1 MKRTLPR
8 LPANKR
14 RELLLVIDIIRKKFK
29 AVQMIILF
37 GSYAK
42 GKAVEHI
49 RTEGHTIFEYRSD
62 FDILIVTETQA
73 QAESQSVHDKIED
86 TIFAN
91 KKYIDTDVNIIYH
104 DIEDINRRLKEGQ
117 YFFSDIK
124 REGRILYDTGQHKLA
139 RKQKMD
145 MQQRKKLAQEDFK
158 FWFHNAEVF
167 YFHYENALKINE
179 YRSAAFMLHQA
190 TEAYYAAVQLVF
202 TGYKRPIHNVEKLG
216 RLVAKFD
223 PRLFSVFTRSTKA
236 EKESFK
242 LLKQAYVGAR
252 YKKKYKIN
260 AAQTKHLGSCVKN
273 LHPLTK
279 TICKEKMESFV

>member
-8 LPANKR
+8 LAAHKR
-14 RELLLVIDIIRKKFK
+14 RELLLVTDIIRKKFK
-29 AVQMIILF
+29 DVQMIVLF

-49 RTEGHTIFEYRSD
+49 RFEGHTTFEYRSD
-62 FDILIVTETQA
+62 FDILIVTETQK
-73 QAESQSVHDKIED
+73 QAESQSLHDKIEGA
-86 TIFAN
+86 IFAN
-91 KKYIDTDVNIIYH
+91 KKYIDTDINIIYH
-104 DIEDINRRLKEGQ
+104 DIKDINRRLKEGH

-124 REGRILYDTGQHKLA
+124 NEGRILYDTGQYKLA

-145 MQQRKKLAQEDFK
+145 MQQRKILAQEDFK
-158 FWFHNAEVF
+158 FWFESAKEF
-167 YFHYENALKINE
+167 YAAYEFHLNRGK
-179 YRSAAFMLHQA
+179 YRHAAFNLHQA
-190 TEAYYAAVQLVF
+190 TEAYYAAAQLVF

-223 PRLFSVFTRSTKA
+223 PRLYAVFTRSTKA

-252 YKKKYKIN
+252 YKKSYKIT
-260 AAQTKHLGSCVKN
+260 ADQTKHIGSCVKK
-273 LHPLTK
+273 LHTLTK
-279 TICKEKMESFV
+279 TICKEKIESFV

>member
-1 MKRTLPR
+1 MT
-8 LPANKR
+8 
-14 RELLLVIDIIRKKFK
+14 DIIRKKFK
-29 AVQMIILF
+29 DVQMIVLF

-49 RTEGHTIFEYRSD
+49 RFEGHTTFEYRSD
-62 FDILIVTETQA
+62 FDILIVTETQK
-73 QAESQSVHDKIED
+73 QAESQSLHDKIEGA
-86 TIFAN
+86 IFAN
-91 KKYIDTDVNIIYH
+91 KKYIDTDINIIYH
-104 DIEDINRRLKEGQ
+104 DIKDINRRLKEGH

-124 REGRILYDTGQHKLA
+124 NEGRILYDTGQHKLA

-145 MQQRKKLAQEDFK
+145 MPQRKKLAQEDFK
-158 FWFHNAEVF
+158 YWFHNAEVF
-167 YFHYENALKINE
+167 YSMYLHGVNIGE
-179 YRSAAFMLHQA
+179 YKNAAFQLHQA

-223 PRLFSVFTRSTKA
+223 PRLYAVFTRSTKA

-252 YKKKYKIN
+252 YKKKYKIT
-260 AAQTKHLGSCVKN
+260 ADQTKHLGSCVKK
-273 LHPLTK
+273 LHTLTK
-279 TICKEKMESFV
+279 TICKEKIESFV